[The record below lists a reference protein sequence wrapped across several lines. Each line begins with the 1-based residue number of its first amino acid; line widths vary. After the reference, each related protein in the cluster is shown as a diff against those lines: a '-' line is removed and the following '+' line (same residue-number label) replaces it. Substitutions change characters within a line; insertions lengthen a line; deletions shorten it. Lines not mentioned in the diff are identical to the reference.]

1 MASVSFFRLEKLI
14 KTCEAKFS
22 KIHMSMVCAYLT
34 CKEEGEVGE
43 RIKVQYG
50 GGGGGGGVRNVG
62 KGEGLG
68 GKRLGREKVRE
79 GEG

>member
-43 RIKVQYG
+43 RIKVQWG
-50 GGGGGGGVRNVG
+50 GGG
-62 KGEGLG
+62 E
-68 GKRLGREKVRE
+68 
-79 GEG
+79 

>member
-43 RIKVQYG
+43 RIKVQWG
-50 GGGGGGGVRNVG
+50 GSEKCREGG
-62 KGEGLG
+62 
-68 GKRLGREKVRE
+68 RLGREKVRE

>member
-43 RIKVQYG
+43 RIKVQW
-50 GGGGGGGVRNVG
+50 GGVRNVG

>member
-43 RIKVQYG
+43 RIKVQW
-50 GGGGGGGVRNVG
+50 GGGVRNVG